1 MKTFFLLAIVTITS
15 LFGNGCVERTELGS
29 KKNPIQISLTPGKD
43 IAALM
48 QSGKELKD
56 HLEKSLDLHFEIH
69 VPPSY
74 VAVVESFGTKRTDFA
89 ILNTMGYLLAHEKF
103 GAEAIFTL
111 TNQGRDQYRG
121 QIIART
127 NGPNSLRELNGKKFA
142 FVDPISASGHFLAA
156 QLLLKNK
163 IKLKEFV
170 FAGRHDSVI
179 SMVYQGQVDAGATFW
194 SPDENGEPFDA
205 RKLVTTQYPD
215 VFKKIKVIAY
225 TDFLPNE
232 AFVIRKDFPEELR
245 QKIIRSLMSWSSTD
259 EGKKILKDLYNN
271 DGLKPATDADYD
283 SARKL
288 LKDLNK
294 QVGDLAL

>member
-1 MKTFFLLAIVTITS
+1 MS
-15 LFGNGCVERTELGS
+15 GCFERSGLGS
-29 KKNPIQISLTPGKD
+29 SKNPIQISLTPGKD
-43 IAALM
+43 IASLM
-48 QSGKELKD
+48 ASGQQMKE
-56 HLEKSLDLHFEIH
+56 HLEKATDLAFEVH

-89 ILNTMGYLLAHEKF
+89 ILNTMGYLIAHEKY

-121 QIIART
+121 QIIAKE
-127 NGPNSLRELNGKKFA
+127 NGPKSIRDLNGKKFA
-142 FVDPISASGHFLAA
+142 FVDPISASGHLLPA
-156 QLLLKNK
+156 QLLAKNN

-170 FAGRHDSVI
+170 FAGRHDSVV

-194 SPDENGEPFDA
+194 GPEENGEPFDA

-215 VFKKIKVIAY
+215 VYKKIKIIAY

-232 AFVIRKDFPEELR
+232 AFVIRKEFPIELR
-245 QKIIRSLMSWSSTD
+245 QKIVRALISWSSTD

-271 DGLKPATDADYD
+271 DGLKPASDADYD
-283 SARKL
+283 PARAL

-294 QVGDLAL
+294 EIKDLSL